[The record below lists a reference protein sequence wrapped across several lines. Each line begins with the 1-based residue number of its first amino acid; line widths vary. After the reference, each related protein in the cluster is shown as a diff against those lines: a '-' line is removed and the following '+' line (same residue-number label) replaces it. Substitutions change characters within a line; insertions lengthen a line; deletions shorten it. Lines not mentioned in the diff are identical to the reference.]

1 MAERKARSHAFPR
14 RQLAVAAAVLFAMV
28 VVMGFRVHNGDKP
41 LPVDKKATR
50 VVDSPRVS
58 QALSA
63 TDISEAGSK
72 SVFQKSVDL
81 GSPYFVLVVAAVL
94 AGVALYRRDL
104 VAVGICVAGPVV
116 AIGLT
121 ELVGKPLVDRHI
133 DGVLAFPSGH
143 ATDAGVVAALVLL
156 LLFRWAGPGPLAL
169 GTPVAALVPILVSV
183 AVVGLGRHYATDAL
197 AGVAVGV
204 AGVLSVAAI
213 LNEPA
218 GSDMAVPSPI

>member
-1 MAERKARSHAFPR
+1 MPERTARPHAFPR

-28 VVMGFRVHNGDKP
+28 TVMGFRVHNGDKP
-41 LPVDKKATR
+41 LPVDKKAAR

-63 TDISEAGSK
+63 TDISETGPK

-81 GSPYFVLVVAAVL
+81 GSPYLAVAVAALL

-133 DGVLAFPSGH
+133 DRTLAFPSGH
-143 ATDAGVVAALVLL
+143 ATDAGLVAALLL
-156 LLFRWAGPGPLAL
+156 MLLFRWGGLRPLAL
-169 GTPVAALVPILVSV
+169 GTPLAALIPVLVSV
-183 AVVGLGRHYATDAL
+183 AVVGLGRHYATDAV

-213 LNEPA
+213 LHEPA
-218 GSDMAVPSPI
+218 GADVAVPSPI